1 MAVNPNTGLTSGP
14 PKPAKKK
21 PVAKKPVVGKK
32 KPKPT
37 LRPEYN
43 LVFDPTGQQSELLQ
57 GELDAIRDLYLS
69 SAGRNIEEEPDKRV
83 ALEQAGLLKPTVS
96 KKKASE
102 LKRGGSDEFASA
114 MDAPIRIANANE
126 QTDAVIESAEAGRS
140 PSDLNDLIGKSNPFS
155 PMGEL
160 SMKGLAAENG
170 WDTADWDKLTVGDKA
185 FRAANNNDY
194 WGFVLAFCS
203 SWYWRDGCCAGWH

>member
-114 MDAPIRIANANE
+114 MDAI
-126 QTDAVIESAEAGRS
+126 DAV
-140 PSDLNDLIGKSNPFS
+140 GKQI
-155 PMGEL
+155 
-160 SMKGLAAENG
+160 
-170 WDTADWDKLTVGDKA
+170 GDKWLFRKDEETDTERFIEQEA
-185 FRAANNNDY
+185 FPALGRA
-194 WGFVLAFCS
+194 V
-203 SWYWRDGCCAGWH
+203 